1 MNNRLGH
8 AIKLAG
14 RGIPVFPCKQNKSPA
29 TKKGFKDATL
39 EVTQIENWFTNE
51 QYLVATPTGPGSAL
65 FVLDVDPE
73 GQGWIAEHADQ
84 LACERIHQ
92 TNRGRH
98 FIYRWPEGFQGKS
111 TTAGLIA
118 TGIDTR
124 GEGGYVIWWPALGRE
139 AVGDLDSL
147 TEPPSWLIKQLQTS
161 RIDSPTESD
170 CLALIYKEGQRNTG
184 LTSLAG
190 SLRRVG
196 MSEQQILKQLMIFFT
211 KILAYRHCKFWRL
224 RELPEASAN
233 TNQRRQSTKPRCPP
247 RRH

>member
-8 AIKLAG
+8 AIELAG

-65 FVLDVDPE
+65 FVLDVDPD

-92 TNRGRH
+92 TNRGQH
-98 FIYRWPEGFQGKS
+98 FIYRWPEGFKGKS

-124 GEGGYVIWWPALGRE
+124 GEGGYVIW
-139 AVGDLDSL
+139 
-147 TEPPSWLIKQLQTS
+147 
-161 RIDSPTESD
+161 
-170 CLALIYKEGQRNTG
+170 
-184 LTSLAG
+184 
-190 SLRRVG
+190 
-196 MSEQQILKQLMIFFT
+196 
-211 KILAYRHCKFWRL
+211 
-224 RELPEASAN
+224 
-233 TNQRRQSTKPRCPP
+233 
-247 RRH
+247 